1 MEHYYRLVVPTTT
14 FDRPA
19 PADIVDAI
27 RRMVKTEM
35 ASAFG
40 GYTETRAVGGYV
52 SESGAL
58 IEETV
63 YLIEAS
69 YETANDELVFQLAN
83 RIKAVLKQEA
93 VMIRKDHEVY
103 FV

>member
-1 MEHYYRLVVPTTT
+1 MEHYYRLVVPTTA

-19 PADIVDAI
+19 PADLVDGI
-27 RRMVKTEM
+27 RRMVKKSM

-52 SESGAL
+52 AQSGAL
-58 IEETV
+58 IEEPV

-69 YETANDELVFQLAN
+69 YETANGELVFQLAA
-83 RIKAVLKQEA
+83 RIKSALHQEA
-93 VMIRKDHEVY
+93 VMVRKDHEVY